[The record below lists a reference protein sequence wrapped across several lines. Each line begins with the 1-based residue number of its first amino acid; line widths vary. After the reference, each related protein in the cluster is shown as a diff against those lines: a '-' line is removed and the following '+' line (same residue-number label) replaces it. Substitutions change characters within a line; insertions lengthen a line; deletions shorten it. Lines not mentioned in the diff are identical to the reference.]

1 MVWDWCMDL
10 MADWAICLA
19 VKVTNA
25 QPEKKRRQ
33 HNNEM
38 DRRMAGKRWVVR
50 GAGVYLTTTESIRAS
65 KDPALLYLSI
75 W

>member
-25 QPEKKRRQ
+25 HPESKK
-33 HNNEM
+33 HNYTIIYN
-38 DRRMAGKRWVVR
+38 VN
-50 GAGVYLTTTESIRAS
+50 
-65 KDPALLYLSI
+65 
-75 W
+75 